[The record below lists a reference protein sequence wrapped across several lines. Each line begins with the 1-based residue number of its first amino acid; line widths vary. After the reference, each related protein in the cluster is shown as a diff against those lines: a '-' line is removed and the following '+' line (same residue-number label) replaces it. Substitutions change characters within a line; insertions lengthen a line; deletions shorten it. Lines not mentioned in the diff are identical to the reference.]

1 MSSGVISLSVD
12 EEETPKKSAEEE
24 RQLSE
29 FAKVLAEKYVIT
41 TLTPRPTPRAHR
53 DSAKR
58 CDVGELVGHF
68 AWVFVGI
75 PGHQRN
81 L

>member
-29 FAKVLAEKYVIT
+29 FAKVLAEKYGV
-41 TLTPRPTPRAHR
+41 
-53 DSAKR
+53 
-58 CDVGELVGHF
+58 
-68 AWVFVGI
+68 VFDEPI
-75 PGHQRN
+75 PER
-81 L
+81 LADLIRRLREIRSDEDL